1 MRILFTIAVNN
12 QWVTTDIK
20 SAFLQGKELNRNVYL
35 KTLKESG
42 APDEITWGLKHC
54 LYIYRLKNGS
64 RQFYMSVNEEHSKLG
79 CTQSKVDPAV
89 FIPKRTNYMA

>member
-12 QWVTTDIK
+12 QWVIKTTDIK

-54 LYIYRLKNGS
+54 LYIYT
-64 RQFYMSVNEEHSKLG
+64 E
-79 CTQSKVDPAV
+79 
-89 FIPKRTNYMA
+89 KRFQTILYERE